1 MEKII
6 KSVNYITTTTTT
18 THKIKYSSWPIGE
31 MEKKRRKW
39 RQKKKSKQ
47 SQTTLHNVLFVL
59 PIIIII
65 IRRQNAYLITIN
77 TTTITIATIWERN
90 RWNT

>member
-1 MEKII
+1 MRNGK
-6 KSVNYITTTTTT
+6 
-18 THKIKYSSWPIGE
+18 
-31 MEKKRRKW
+31 KKRDENGDR
-39 RQKKKSKQ
+39 KKSKQ

-59 PIIIII
+59 PIII